1 MGAWLSKKVFMPMDV
16 TKSFWIGKF
25 SKANQLASIERL
37 ARWMSQRVFGLK
49 NILRHCILSRDLH
62 GKRTETFQDGKFSK
76 ANQLASIERFAL
88 HKDREFLFVENF
100 LRQKQTSKLSR
111 VSQGNVI
118 KSF

>member
-1 MGAWLSKKVFMPMDV
+1 MPVDV

-49 NILRHCILSRDLH
+49 NILRHCISRSRLFKKILRH
-62 GKRTETFQDGKFSK
+62 GKRG
-76 ANQLASIERFAL
+76 
-88 HKDREFLFVENF
+88 HKRLFKLENF